1 MSSRPTEPSAQACAA
16 ASLTFVIKLGGA
28 GDPPDVGTGAVTVGE
43 GETPVVE
50 VTEAVSQDATN
61 SAMAT
66 VGTIHL
72 ADSAPQGE
80 VASGICSGGI
90 ARGQF
95 VTTTDGSSTFGAC
108 SRAMT

>member
-72 ADSAPQGE
+72 ADICPIPWRKTLRTTMTQVPDGCNAPP
-80 VASGICSGGI
+80 
-90 ARGQF
+90 
-95 VTTTDGSSTFGAC
+95 
-108 SRAMT
+108 